1 MVLSS
6 SNSRGIMAL
15 YSNNRYI
22 ISSRVRC
29 KKLSEL
35 EFVSSI
41 IILYLPLTNNIY
53 SILLLLIHLTA
64 PIKARFG
71 FFVFFFS
78 LFLIFLPEKNFS
90 HRSHSL
96 VLIFNIKVH
105 FREDI
110 SLKQPQSM

>member
-1 MVLSS
+1 
-6 SNSRGIMAL
+6 MAL

-71 FFVFFFS
+71 FLCFFFS

-90 HRSHSL
+90 HIIGHILWFSFSTLKYISEKTL
-96 VLIFNIKVH
+96 V
-105 FREDI
+105 
-110 SLKQPQSM
+110 